1 MNQPGL
7 TPIDDYIAR
16 QPEIYRPTLEELRS
30 IVKSLVPDAE
40 ELFSYQVGCFKHH
53 QMLVGI
59 GVTKDYCSLYTM
71 SPPLVKQMKESDE
84 LKGMKVS
91 GATIHFAPDQALPVE
106 LIRKIVK
113 TRIRENE
120 ERAKVKKN

>member
-16 QPEIYRPTLEELRS
+16 QPEMYRATLEELRR
-30 IVKSLVPDAE
+30 IVKSLVPNAE

-59 GVTKDYCSLYTM
+59 GVTKEFCSLYTM
-71 SPPLVKQMKESDE
+71 SPPLVKQMKEE

-91 GATIHFAPDQALPVE
+91 GATIHFPPNEGLPVE

-113 TRIRENE
+113 ARIRENE
-120 ERAKVKKN
+120 EKVKAKKK

>member
-7 TPIDDYIAR
+7 TPIDDYITR
-16 QPEIYRPTLEELRS
+16 QPEKYRAALEELRS

-59 GVTKDYCSLYTM
+59 GVTKEFCSLYTM
-71 SPPLVKQMKESDE
+71 SPPLVKQMKEE

-91 GATIHFAPDQALPVE
+91 GATIHFPPNEALPAE
-106 LIRKIVK
+106 LIRKIVIA
-113 TRIRENE
+113 RIRENE
-120 ERAKVKKN
+120 ERVKAKKK